1 MLETGGRL
9 IVVGYGNMGKALVA
23 GVTKAGLIEPGS
35 IVTVDPAAS
44 GGGHTHIHRLEDA
57 GSFRDGD
64 AVVLAVKPQM
74 FAAVGP
80 ALARAL
86 APLSKPGAMVLSIMA
101 GVTSRRLAEALGPR
115 ARVVRAMPNTPAQIG
130 QGSTAFAL
138 GPSATEADARTAS
151 TVLAALG
158 PLVIS
163 IDESLMDAFTAV
175 AGSGPAYLFHL
186 AESMTA
192 GAIAAG
198 FDSATA
204 DVIVR
209 QTLAGAAG
217 LLAAD
222 RASPAE
228 LRARVTSKGGTT
240 EAALNVLTQAKV
252 HEAMVNAIVAARD
265 RGRGLGKA

>member
-23 GVTKAGLIEPGS
+23 GVVKAGLVGPGS
-35 IVTVDPAAS
+35 VVTVDPAAGV
-44 GGGHTHIHRLEDA
+44 GGVTHVHRLADA
-57 GSFRDGD
+57 GPHRDGD
-64 AVVLAVKPQM
+64 AFVLAVKPQM
-74 FAAVGP
+74 FPTVAPDLASSLATLPKSG
-80 ALARAL
+80 AL
-86 APLSKPGAMVLSIMA
+86 VVSIMA
-101 GVTSRRLAEALGPR
+101 GVTSRRIADALGPR

-130 QGSTAFAL
+130 QGATAFAL
-138 GPSATEADARTAS
+138 GPSASEGDAVTAN
-151 TVLAALG
+151 TMLAALG
-158 PLVIS
+158 PLVIR

-198 FDSATA
+198 FDAAAA
-204 DVIVR
+204 DAIVR

-217 LLAAD
+217 LLATD
-222 RASPAE
+222 KASPAE

-240 EAALNVLTQAKV
+240 EAAMNVLADAKV
-252 HEAMVNAIVAARD
+252 REAVVAAIVAARD
-265 RGRGLGKA
+265 RGRELGKA